1 MSTIIAY
8 KVVTEVEEVKTVD
21 PEIPEIEDDD
31 QEETSGDDG

>member
-8 KVVTEVEEVKTVD
+8 KAVTEVEEVKIIE